1 MNINN
6 KKKEN
11 KNSTSLVALFEE
23 ERLRL
28 LNRAVA
34 VGAMLA
40 AILVPVFGILDV
52 VLKYH
57 IFWTFLAIRLG
68 VTLISLGV
76 YSLAKS
82 SYGEKQPYILGAFLT
97 LVVGGS
103 IALMC
108 YLDQGPSDPYYA
120 GINLPLLGFGILL
133 PLTLGEA
140 FFIFALVW
148 LSYFIPNLFLL
159 EPYETQIFIS
169 NNFFIISTI
178 IISLASSQFHL
189 FQRRTQW
196 HTHQKLQSAHRKIKN
211 QTKELKEKVKERTQ
225 RLLQSERLAVV
236 GQLAGGIAHDFNNI
250 LTAILGFSQLL
261 LDSLPEKSPLRNDV
275 KSIAESG
282 ERAVDLVKQ
291 LLAFSRRQ
299 ILSPRVINLND
310 EIIKIEKM
318 LSRVIGENIELVID
332 QQKDLGNI
340 VADPIQIEQIVL
352 NLSVNA
358 RDAMPKGGHLT
369 IQTANVSLNKS
380 YRNVNK
386 ISLAPGDY
394 VMLLISDTGEGMSED
409 VKAKIFEPFFTTK
422 KKGKGTGLGLS
433 TVFGIVKQSQGDIIV
448 ASEKEKGT
456 AIKVY
461 FPRIQSV
468 LEETTKNKK
477 CVLKLPK
484 GKETI
489 LLVEDEDE
497 VRELTA
503 RMLTKQG
510 YKVIQAKEG
519 ITALSLSEEFDGS
532 IDLLLTDVV
541 MPQMNG
547 KMLAEQLMA
556 RRSNLKVLYVSGH
569 VDSIIAQ
576 QGIVNVNEALL
587 QKPYT
592 FESLNYKIRNI
603 FDN

>member
-1 MNINN
+1 MKNKSNSQIN
-6 KKKEN
+6 KE
-11 KNSTSLVALFEE
+11 SFLSDAQFEE

-28 LNRAVA
+28 LNWAVT
-34 VGAMLA
+34 VGALLA
-40 AILVPVFGILDV
+40 VILVPIFGILDL

-57 IFWTFLAIRLG
+57 IISTFLAIRIS
-68 VTLISLGV
+68 VTLISLAV
-76 YSLAKS
+76 YFLAKS
-82 SYGEKQPYILGAFLT
+82 AYGGKQPYVLGAFLT

-133 PLTLGEA
+133 PLKMTEA
-140 FFIFALVW
+140 IFIFVLVW
-148 LSYFIPNLFLL
+148 LSYFIPNLLIL
-159 EPYETQIFIS
+159 QPYETQIFIS
-169 NNFFIISTI
+169 NNFFMLSTI

-189 FQRRTQW
+189 SQRKTQW
-196 HTHQKLQSAHRKIKN
+196 YTHQKLQLAHQKIQC
-211 QTKELKEKVKERTQ
+211 QTKDLRKKVKERTQ

-236 GQLAGGIAHDFNNI
+236 GQLAGGVAHDFNNI

-261 LDSLPEKSPLRNDV
+261 LDSLPAKSPLRNDV

-299 ILSPRVINLND
+299 ILSPKVINLND
-310 EIIKIEKM
+310 EIINIEKM
-318 LSRVIGENIELVID
+318 LSRVIGEDIELVID
-332 QQKDLGNI
+332 RQENLGNI
-340 VADPIQIEQIVL
+340 MADPIQIEQIVL

-358 RDAMPKGGHLT
+358 RDAMPKGGRLT
-369 IQTANVSLNKS
+369 IRTARVTLDKS
-380 YRNVNK
+380 YCRSCK

-394 VMLLISDTGEGMSED
+394 VLLSVSDIGEGMSED
-409 VKAKIFEPFFTTK
+409 VKVKIFEPFFTTK

-433 TVFGIVKQSQGDIIV
+433 TVLGIVKQSQGEITVSSRVGMGTTITIYFPCV
-448 ASEKEKGT
+448 QEALEKGT
-456 AIKVY
+456 
-461 FPRIQSV
+461 
-468 LEETTKNKK
+468 KNRNY
-477 CVLKLPK
+477 LSQLPK
-484 GKETI
+484 GRETI

-497 VRELTA
+497 VRRLTA

-510 YKVIQAKEG
+510 YRVMQAKEG
-519 ITALSLSEEFDGS
+519 KAALSLSKEYEGP
-532 IDLLLTDVV
+532 IDLLVTDVI

-547 KMLAEQLMA
+547 KILAEHLIAQRA
-556 RRSNLKVLYVSGH
+556 SLKVLYISGH
-569 VDSIIAQ
+569 IDSMITQ
-576 QGIVNVNEALL
+576 QGIVDVDSDLL